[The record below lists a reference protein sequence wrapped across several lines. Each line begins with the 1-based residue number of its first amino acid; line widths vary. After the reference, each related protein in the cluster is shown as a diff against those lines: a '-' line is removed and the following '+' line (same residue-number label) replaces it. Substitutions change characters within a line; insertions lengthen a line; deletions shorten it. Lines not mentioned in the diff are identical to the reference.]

1 MKKILVTGGAG
12 YVGTLLVESLL
23 KKEYKVTVVDT
34 FWFGNYLKK
43 NDNLKIIN
51 TDIRNLKIENIANHQ
66 IIIHLANIAN
76 DPTVAMAPE
85 LSWNVNVLG
94 THSLIDKASRA
105 GVEHFIFGS
114 SGSVYGIKEEP
125 NVIEDM
131 ELIPISTYNKTKMV
145 AERVIL
151 SYSNSLRVH
160 SIRPATVCGYSPRM
174 RLDISVNLLTMQALE
189 KGLITVFGGNQT
201 RPNINIK
208 DMINVYHHFIEKP
221 NIENGCYNAGLE
233 NMKILKIAE
242 IIKEKTGADIKIEP
256 SNDPRSYRQNS
267 DKLIS
272 TGYKFQYNVKDAIDE
287 IITKYANKE
296 LEENEIYYNLKVMK
310 NLKLDKINH
319 I

>member
-1 MKKILVTGGAG
+1 M
-12 YVGTLLVESLL
+12 L
-23 KKEYKVTVVDT
+23 KNNYEVTVVDT
-34 FWFGNYLKK
+34 FWFGNFLKNNEK
-43 NDNLKIIN
+43 LTIIKE
-51 TDIRNLKIENIANHQ
+51 DIRDLKIEIIQGHK

-76 DPTVAMAPE
+76 DPTVAINPE

-114 SGSVYGIKEEP
+114 SGSVYGVKDEP
-125 NVIEDM
+125 NVVEDM
-131 ELIPISTYNKTKMV
+131 ELVPISTYNKTKMV

-151 SYSNSLRVH
+151 SYSNILRVH

-189 KGLITVFGGNQT
+189 KGEITVFGGDQT

-208 DMINVYHHFIEKP
+208 DMINVYNHFIKNP

-242 IIKEKTGADIKIEP
+242 IIKEKTGAKIKIEP

-272 TGYKFQYNVKDAIDE
+272 TGYKFQYNVNDAIEE
-287 IITKYANKE
+287 IIKKHSNKE
-296 LEENEIYYNLKVMK
+296 LLDSELYYNLKVMK
-310 NLKLDKINH
+310 NLKLDKS
-319 I
+319 

>member
-1 MKKILVTGGAG
+1 MKKILVTGGGG
-12 YVGTLLVESLL
+12 YIGTLLVDSLL
-23 KKEYKVTVVDT
+23 KNNYEVTVVDT
-34 FWFGNYLKK
+34 FWFGNFLKNNEK
-43 NDNLKIIN
+43 LTIIKE
-51 TDIRNLKIENIANHQ
+51 DIRDLKIEIIQGHK

-76 DPTVAMAPE
+76 DPTVAINPE

-114 SGSVYGIKEEP
+114 SGSVYGVKDEP
-125 NVIEDM
+125 NVVEDM
-131 ELIPISTYNKTKMV
+131 ELVPISTYNKTKMV

-151 SYSNSLRVH
+151 SYSNILKVH
-160 SIRPATVCGYSPRM
+160 SIRPETVCGYSPRM

-189 KGLITVFGGNQT
+189 KGEITVFGGDQT

-208 DMINVYHHFIEKP
+208 DMINVYNHFIKNP

-242 IIKEKTGADIKIEP
+242 IIKEKTGAKIKIEP

-272 TGYKFQYNVKDAIDE
+272 TGYKFKYNVNDAIEE
-287 IITKYANKE
+287 IIKKHSNKE
-296 LEENEIYYNLKVMK
+296 LLDSELYYNLKVMK
-310 NLKLDKINH
+310 NLKLDKS
-319 I
+319 

>member
-1 MKKILVTGGAG
+1 M
-12 YVGTLLVESLL
+12 E
-23 KKEYKVTVVDT
+23 
-34 FWFGNYLKK
+34 
-43 NDNLKIIN
+43 IIQGH
-51 TDIRNLKIENIANHQ
+51 K

-76 DPTVAMAPE
+76 DPTVAINPE

-114 SGSVYGIKEEP
+114 SGSVYGVKDEP
-125 NVIEDM
+125 NVVEDM
-131 ELIPISTYNKTKMV
+131 ELVPISTYNKTKMV

-151 SYSNSLRVH
+151 SYSNILRVH

-189 KGLITVFGGNQT
+189 KGEITVFGGDQT

-208 DMINVYHHFIEKP
+208 DMINVYNHFIKNP

-242 IIKEKTGADIKIEP
+242 IIKEKTGAKIKIEP

-272 TGYKFQYNVKDAIDE
+272 TGYKFKYNVNDAIEE
-287 IITKYANKE
+287 IIKKHSNKE
-296 LEENEIYYNLKVMK
+296 LLDSELYYNLKVMK
-310 NLKLDKINH
+310 NLKLDKS
-319 I
+319 

>member
-1 MKKILVTGGAG
+1 MKKILVTGGGG
-12 YVGTLLVESLL
+12 YIGTLLVDSLL
-23 KKEYKVTVVDT
+23 KNNYEVTVVDT
-34 FWFGNYLKK
+34 FWFGNFLKNNEK
-43 NDNLKIIN
+43 LTIIKE
-51 TDIRNLKIENIANHQ
+51 DIRDLKIEIIQGHK

-76 DPTVAMAPE
+76 DPTVAINPE

-114 SGSVYGIKEEP
+114 SGSVYGVKDEP
-125 NVIEDM
+125 NVVEDM
-131 ELIPISTYNKTKMV
+131 ELVPISTYNKTKMV

-151 SYSNSLRVH
+151 SYSNILRVH

-189 KGLITVFGGNQT
+189 KGEITVFGGDQT

-208 DMINVYHHFIEKP
+208 DMINVYNHFIKNP

-242 IIKEKTGADIKIEP
+242 IIKEKTGAKIKIEP

-272 TGYKFQYNVKDAIDE
+272 TGYKFKYNVNDAIEE
-287 IITKYANKE
+287 IIKKHSNKE
-296 LEENEIYYNLKVMK
+296 LLDSELYYNLKVMK
-310 NLKLDKINH
+310 NLKLDKS
-319 I
+319 

>member
-1 MKKILVTGGAG
+1 MKKILVTGGGG
-12 YVGTLLVESLL
+12 YIGTLLVDSLL
-23 KKEYKVTVVDT
+23 KNNYEVTVVDT
-34 FWFGNYLKK
+34 FWFGNFLKK
-43 NDNLKIIN
+43 NKNLKIIKD
-51 TDIRNLKIENIANHQ
+51 DIKNLKTDDIKDHQ

-76 DPTVAMAPE
+76 DPTVEMAPE

-125 NVIEDM
+125 KVVEDM
-131 ELIPISTYNKTKMV
+131 ELVPISTYNKTKMV

-151 SYSNSLRVH
+151 SYSNSLRIH

-189 KGLITVFGGNQT
+189 KGEITVFGGNQT

-208 DMINVYHHFIEKP
+208 DMINVYNHFINNP
-221 NIENGCYNAGLE
+221 DIENGCYNAGLE

-242 IIKEKTGADIKIEP
+242 IIKEKTGARIKIEP

-272 TGYKFQYNVKDAIDE
+272 TGYKFQYNVNDAIEE
-287 IITKYANKE
+287 IISKHSSKE
-296 LEENEIYYNLKVMK
+296 LQDNEIYYNLKVMK
-310 NLKLDKINH
+310 NLKLDKS
-319 I
+319 

>member
-1 MKKILVTGGAG
+1 MKKILVTGGGG
-12 YVGTLLVESLL
+12 YIGTLLVDSLL
-23 KKEYKVTVVDT
+23 NNNHEVTVVDT
-34 FWFGNYLKK
+34 FWFGNFLKK
-43 NDNLKIIN
+43 NEKLTIIKE
-51 TDIRNLKIENIANHQ
+51 DIRDLKIEIIQGHK

-76 DPTVAMAPE
+76 DPTVAINPE

-114 SGSVYGIKEEP
+114 SGSVYGVKDEP
-125 NVIEDM
+125 DVVEDM
-131 ELIPISTYNKTKMV
+131 ELVPISTYNKTKMV

-151 SYSNSLRVH
+151 SYSNILRVH

-189 KGLITVFGGNQT
+189 KGEITVFGGDQT

-208 DMINVYHHFIEKP
+208 DMINVYNHFINNP
-221 NIENGCYNAGLE
+221 NIDNGCYNAGLE

-242 IIKEKTGADIKIEP
+242 IVKEKTGAKIKIEP

-272 TGYKFQYNVKDAIDE
+272 TGYKFQYNVNDAIEE
-287 IITKYANKE
+287 IIQKHSNKE
-296 LEENEIYYNLKVMK
+296 LLDSELYYNLKVMK
-310 NLKLDKINH
+310 NLKLDKS
-319 I
+319 

>member
-1 MKKILVTGGAG
+1 MKKILVTGGGG
-12 YVGTLLVESLL
+12 YIGTLLVDSLL
-23 KKEYKVTVVDT
+23 KNNYEVTVVDT
-34 FWFGNYLKK
+34 FWFGNFLKNNEK
-43 NDNLKIIN
+43 LTIIKE
-51 TDIRNLKIENIANHQ
+51 DIRDLKIEIIQGHK

-76 DPTVAMAPE
+76 DPTVAINPE

-114 SGSVYGIKEEP
+114 SGSVYGVKDEP
-125 NVIEDM
+125 NVVEDM
-131 ELIPISTYNKTKMV
+131 ELVPISTYNKTKMV

-151 SYSNSLRVH
+151 SYSNILKVH

-189 KGLITVFGGNQT
+189 KGEITVFGGDQT

-208 DMINVYHHFIEKP
+208 DMINVYNHFIKNP

-242 IIKEKTGADIKIEP
+242 IIKEKTGAKIKIEP

-272 TGYKFQYNVKDAIDE
+272 TGYKFQYNVNDAIEE
-287 IITKYANKE
+287 IIKKHSNKE
-296 LEENEIYYNLKVMK
+296 LLDSELYYNLKVMK
-310 NLKLDKINH
+310 NLKLDKS
-319 I
+319 